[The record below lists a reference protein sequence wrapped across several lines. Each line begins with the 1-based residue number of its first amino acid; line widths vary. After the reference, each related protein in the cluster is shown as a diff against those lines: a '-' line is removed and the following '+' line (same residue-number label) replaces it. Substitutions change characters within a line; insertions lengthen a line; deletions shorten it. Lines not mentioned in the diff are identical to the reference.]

1 MVCQVLGLFSVHITM
16 VRTFME
22 ETIHGFLTLTKVSS
36 LFCFV
41 IYNAVIYLLLTDN
54 VFGGTGGPKMTS
66 TL

>member
-1 MVCQVLGLFSVHITM
+1 
-16 VRTFME
+16 ME